1 MADEIL
7 DDALESAAKSSLMQ
21 LLTEAEA
28 ASEKMGHGNPNR
40 DLLLRMSAALVSLAQ
55 QVVALSTSLAVHEA
69 QEKRIL
75 LP

>member
-7 DDALESAAKSSLMQ
+7 TDAPESTAKSSLMQ

-28 ASEKMGHGNPNR
+28 ASEKMGAGNPNR
-40 DLLLRMSAALVSLAQ
+40 DLLLRLSAALVSLAQ

-69 QEKRIL
+69 QDQRII

>member
-1 MADEIL
+1 MAEEL
-7 DDALESAAKSSLMQ
+7 TADAPDSAAKSSLMQ

-28 ASEKMGHGNPNR
+28 ASAKMGHGNPNR

-55 QVVALSTSLAVHEA
+55 QVVALSRQVAEREA
-69 QEKRIL
+69 EDRRIV